1 MIRSITALT
10 ALTMISVPALA
21 QEAGLGAA
29 AQNPISSLIS
39 LPFKYTFDN
48 GAPNGDAN
56 TLSINPVYPVTV
68 GNWNFVNRA
77 LIPIANAPGGITL
90 PSNPGIGEVGDGGRS
105 FGLGDINYS
114 LYLNPKETK
123 GKWIW
128 GVGPS
133 ITVPTATDDSLGSGK
148 WSAGATA
155 VALAQPDWGT
165 YGVLVRQLWSFA
177 GDSDRADVSQGLVEG
192 FVNYNL
198 DDGWYLLT
206 DSVATINWEA
216 ESDQLTLPLGGGV
229 GRIFNMGKQPIN
241 AKVEAYYNVLRP
253 DTAPEWTLGASFVFL
268 FPK

>member
-1 MIRSITALT
+1 MLRKIILGTAL
-10 ALTMISVPALA
+10 ALA
-21 QEAGLGAA
+21 GLPSVAQDSDLGAA
-29 AQNPISSLIS
+29 VQNPISSLVS

-90 PSNPGIGEVGDGGRS
+90 PSNPGIGEVGNGGRS

-114 LYLNPKETK
+114 LYLNPKETT

-133 ITVPTATDDSLGSGK
+133 VTLPTATDDSLGSGK
-148 WSAGATA
+148 WSGGATA
-155 VALAQPDWGT
+155 VALTQPEWGT

-177 GDSDRADVSQGLVEG
+177 GDSDRADVNQGLVEA

-198 DDGWYLLT
+198 DNGWYLLT

-216 ESDQLTLPLGGGV
+216 SSDKLTLPLGGGA
-229 GRIFNMGKQPIN
+229 GRVFKMGNQPVN
-241 AKVEAYYNVLRP
+241 ARVEAYYNVLRP
-253 DTAPEWTLGASFVFL
+253 DTAPKWTLGATFQFL